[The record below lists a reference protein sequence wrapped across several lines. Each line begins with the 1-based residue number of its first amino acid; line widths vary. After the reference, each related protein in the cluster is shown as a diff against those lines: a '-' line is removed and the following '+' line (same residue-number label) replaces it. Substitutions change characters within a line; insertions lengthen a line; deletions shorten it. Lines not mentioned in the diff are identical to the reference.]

1 MLICKTKLIALA
13 VAAVALSGTCET
25 DRVVVANDNSN
36 HFSVRP
42 FEVDASIKTVESPEI
57 VVKGEG
63 SVSYDPELMV
73 IELEVSATDPD
84 MATSRRLFGEKSAAA
99 IAALQKAGVSTN
111 EITTSGLSVYDEKE
125 WDEETK
131 KRVFKGYKTV
141 AEFKAVLP
149 VEIERCERIYAAV
162 AASRAGEDFEVSFEL
177 RPETLEKARRE
188 ARRKAV
194 ANAKALAEELTL
206 LVHGEE
212 GLKTAIG
219 ATKTLFGGDV
229 SGRSAD
235 ELEEIFKDVK
245 SAEIAAADAVGR
257 QVFAVA
263 AAAGMFKS
271 NGDARRMAQQGG
283 LSLNDAKIDDKRVFA
298 ADDIKDG
305 VAVLRSGKRNYFV
318 LRFSS

>member
-1 MLICKTKLIALA
+1 MLIGKTKLIALA

-63 SVSYDPELMV
+63 FVSYDPELMV

-111 EITTSGLSVYDEKE
+111 EITTSGLSVYDKNE
-125 WDEETK
+125 WDEEAK

-141 AEFKAVLP
+141 AEFKVVLP
-149 VEIERCERIYAAV
+149 AEIERCERIYAAI

-194 ANAKALAEELTL
+194 ANAKALAEELSDYLNCDLGAVKRLTYGDIDYDGDYSGSSCEYKCSGGF
-206 LVHGEE
+206 GE
-212 GLKTAIG
+212 
-219 ATKTLFGGDV
+219 
-229 SGRSAD
+229 
-235 ELEEIFKDVK
+235 
-245 SAEIAAADAVGR
+245 
-257 QVFAVA
+257 
-263 AAAGMFKS
+263 
-271 NGDARRMAQQGG
+271 
-283 LSLNDAKIDDKRVFA
+283 DKA
-298 ADDIKDG
+298 L
-305 VAVLRSGKRNYFV
+305 VAVSLRKIEVEAAVKVVYALNK
-318 LRFSS
+318 

>member
-1 MLICKTKLIALA
+1 MLIGKTKLIALA

-25 DRVVVANDNSN
+25 DRIEVSN
-36 HFSVRP
+36 GIPSFSPTPP
-42 FEVDASIKTVESPEI
+42 FKVDASVKTAESPEI

-111 EITTSGLSVYDEKE
+111 EITTSGLSVYDKNE
-125 WDEETK
+125 WDEEAK

-141 AEFKAVLP
+141 VEFKVVLP

-194 ANAKALAEELTL
+194 ANAKALAEELSDYLNCDLGAVKRLTYGDID
-206 LVHGEE
+206 HDGDYSWSSCEYKCSGGFGE
-212 GLKTAIG
+212 
-219 ATKTLFGGDV
+219 
-229 SGRSAD
+229 
-235 ELEEIFKDVK
+235 
-245 SAEIAAADAVGR
+245 
-257 QVFAVA
+257 
-263 AAAGMFKS
+263 
-271 NGDARRMAQQGG
+271 
-283 LSLNDAKIDDKRVFA
+283 DKA
-298 ADDIKDG
+298 L
-305 VAVLRSGKRNYFV
+305 VAVSLRKIEVEAAVKVVYALNK
-318 LRFSS
+318 

>member
-1 MLICKTKLIALA
+1 MLIGKTKLIALA

-36 HFSVRP
+36 RFSVRP
-42 FEVDASIKTVESPEI
+42 FEIDASIKTVESPEI

-111 EITTSGLSVYDEKE
+111 EITTSGLSVYDKNE
-125 WDEETK
+125 WDEEAK
-131 KRVFKGYKTV
+131 KRVFRYKTV
-141 AEFKAVLP
+141 AEFKVVLP

-194 ANAKALAEELTL
+194 ANAKALAEELSGYLNCDRGAVKRLTYGDIDYDGDYSGSSCEYMCSGGF
-206 LVHGEE
+206 GE
-212 GLKTAIG
+212 
-219 ATKTLFGGDV
+219 
-229 SGRSAD
+229 
-235 ELEEIFKDVK
+235 
-245 SAEIAAADAVGR
+245 
-257 QVFAVA
+257 
-263 AAAGMFKS
+263 
-271 NGDARRMAQQGG
+271 
-283 LSLNDAKIDDKRVFA
+283 DKA
-298 ADDIKDG
+298 L
-305 VAVLRSGKRNYFV
+305 VAVSLRKIEVEAAVKVVYALNK
-318 LRFSS
+318 

>member
-1 MLICKTKLIALA
+1 MLIGKTKLIALA

-25 DRVVVANDNSN
+25 DRVVVANENAN

-111 EITTSGLSVYDEKE
+111 EITTGGLSVYDKNE
-125 WDEETK
+125 WDEEAK

-141 AEFKAVLP
+141 AEFKVVLP

-194 ANAKALAEELTL
+194 ANAKALAEELSDYLNCDLGAVKRLTYGDIAYDGDCSGSSCEYL
-206 LVHGEE
+206 CSGGFGE
-212 GLKTAIG
+212 
-219 ATKTLFGGDV
+219 
-229 SGRSAD
+229 
-235 ELEEIFKDVK
+235 
-245 SAEIAAADAVGR
+245 
-257 QVFAVA
+257 
-263 AAAGMFKS
+263 
-271 NGDARRMAQQGG
+271 
-283 LSLNDAKIDDKRVFA
+283 DKA
-298 ADDIKDG
+298 L
-305 VAVLRSGKRNYFV
+305 VAVSLRKIEVEAAVKVVYALNK
-318 LRFSS
+318 

>member
-1 MLICKTKLIALA
+1 MLIGKTKLIALA

-42 FEVDASIKTVESPEI
+42 FEVKTAESPEI

-111 EITTSGLSVYDEKE
+111 EITTSGLSVYDKNE
-125 WDEETK
+125 WDEEAK

-141 AEFKAVLP
+141 AEFKVVLP

-194 ANAKALAEELTL
+194 ANAKALAEELSDYLNCDLGAVKRLTYGDIDYDGDYSGSSCEYMCSGGF
-206 LVHGEE
+206 GE
-212 GLKTAIG
+212 
-219 ATKTLFGGDV
+219 
-229 SGRSAD
+229 
-235 ELEEIFKDVK
+235 
-245 SAEIAAADAVGR
+245 
-257 QVFAVA
+257 
-263 AAAGMFKS
+263 
-271 NGDARRMAQQGG
+271 
-283 LSLNDAKIDDKRVFA
+283 DKA
-298 ADDIKDG
+298 L
-305 VAVLRSGKRNYFV
+305 VAVSLRKIEVEAAVKVVYALNK
-318 LRFSS
+318 